1 MVLVLNLTQFDH
13 NILSKQNY
21 ADISG
26 ISLAWFKS
34 YLYDLYQF
42 VALNE
47 EMSYRSQVQYG
58 IPQISVLGPQLFTLY
73 MLPLGDVIMKHGISF
88 HCYADDLSCNFSHN
102 QFIKLTECIA
112 DIKNWMT
119 CNFQPLNS
127 GKKNRDCNYWT
138 KNFHM

>member
-1 MVLVLNLTQFDH
+1 MILVLNLTQFDH
-13 NILSKQNY
+13 NILSKENY

-88 HCYADDLSCNFSHN
+88 HCYADDLSCIFFLNLMELF
-102 QFIKLTECIA
+102 T
-112 DIKNWMT
+112 
-119 CNFQPLNS
+119 QPIH
-127 GKKNRDCNYWT
+127 KINRMYS
-138 KNFHM
+138 